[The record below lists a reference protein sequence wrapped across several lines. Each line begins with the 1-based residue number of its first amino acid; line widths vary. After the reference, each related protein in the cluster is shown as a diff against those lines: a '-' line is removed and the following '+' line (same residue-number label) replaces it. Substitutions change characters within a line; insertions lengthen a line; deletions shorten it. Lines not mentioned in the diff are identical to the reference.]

1 MERMGKIIT
10 FLLEVEEDEK
20 HLKNAAV
27 QAMESSPEA
36 AATNSCAQE
45 KKKSACRDV
54 EKKGQKA
61 SKSKYTNAFEKVCQM
76 LQYA

>member
-1 MERMGKIIT
+1 MERMGEIIT

-36 AATNSCAQE
+36 SGTNSCA
-45 KKKSACRDV
+45 KKEKSACRDL
-54 EKKGQKA
+54 
-61 SKSKYTNAFEKVCQM
+61 FEQIHSGFENVCQM

>member
-1 MERMGKIIT
+1 MERMGEIIT

-36 AATNSCAQE
+36 SGTNSCATTA
-45 KKKSACRDV
+45 KSACRDP
-54 EKKGQKA
+54 
-61 SKSKYTNAFEKVCQM
+61 Y
-76 LQYA
+76 